1 MLHSSLKQHFGFDE
15 FRPGQKP
22 VVEKVI
28 AGESAIAIFPTGS
41 GKSLCYQLSAMHL
54 PHLTL
59 VVSPLLALIQDQLDY
74 LVSRGISAV
83 RIDSSQGREVEME
96 VMRGIKSGVH
106 KIVMISVERFKNE
119 RFRRFLADV
128 PISLMVVDEAHC
140 ISEWGHNFR
149 PDYMKLP
156 TFQREFNIK
165 QVLLLTA
172 TATPRVISD
181 MCAKFSIA
189 KENVVVTGFY
199 RSNLNL
205 TILSVDEE
213 DKNAELLK
221 LVADKPK
228 EPTIVY
234 VTLQR
239 TAEEVAGFLV
249 SHDVEAVA
257 YHSGMKSEDR
267 ERIQNE
273 FMVGNSCC
281 IVATIAFGMGID
293 KSNIRRVIHYDLPK
307 SIEGYSQEIGRA
319 GRDGQPSDCSVL
331 ANLDN
336 VQVLENF
343 IYGDTPERDSIV
355 QVIKEVPLDGSH
367 WELQVVS
374 LSTKCNVRQLPLKTL
389 LVYLEMRGII
399 KPLYS
404 FYGSYRFSNIISKE
418 EILSKFQ
425 GERRAFIQAVF
436 DGSETAR
443 VWTSV
448 DVKAI
453 CNAYNTPRDRVV
465 AMLEYFD
472 EHGWI
477 KLEATQ
483 MTEVFEVVS
492 ITFNVDALADDLFA
506 LFTKKEAIEVNR
518 IGEMVSLFESD
529 VCLSKRLAEYFGE
542 TVSWDKCGH
551 CSVCTSCAVV
561 LKKSLSLTSLD
572 GYNYH
577 LLVDDFVKKM
587 NEKVTSDLITRFLC
601 GIAVPRFTAAKVKSL
616 KSFGVLERYR
626 YQEVRSW
633 VDSNR

>member
-1 MLHSSLKQHFGFDE
+1 MLHATLKQYFGFDE

-22 VVEKVI
+22 VVEKVV
-28 AGESAIAIFPTGS
+28 AGESAVAIFPTGS

-74 LVSRGISAV
+74 LISRGISAV
-83 RIDSSQGREVEME
+83 RIDSSQGREAEME
-96 VMRGIKSGVH
+96 VMRGIRSGEH
-106 KIVMISVERFKNE
+106 KILMISVERFKNE

-156 TFQREFNIK
+156 TFQKNFNIK

-172 TATPRVISD
+172 TATPKVIGD

-199 RSNLNL
+199 RSNLTL
-205 TILSVDEE
+205 RIMSVDEE
-213 DKNAELLK
+213 HKNNELLK
-221 LVADKPK
+221 LVGNKPL
-228 EPTIVY
+228 EPTIIY

-239 TAEEVAGFLV
+239 TAEEVATFMVAHGV
-249 SHDVEAVA
+249 DAVA
-257 YHSGMKSEDR
+257 YHAGMKSEDR
-267 ERIQNE
+267 ERIQNG
-273 FMVGNSCC
+273 FMSGSSSC

-293 KSNIRRVIHYDLPK
+293 KSNIRRVIHYDIPK
-307 SIEGYSQEIGRA
+307 SVEGYSQEIGRA
-319 GRDGQPSDCSVL
+319 GRDGKPCDCSVL

-343 IYGDTPERDSIV
+343 IYGDTPERSSIV
-355 QVIKEVPLDGSH
+355 QVVKEVPLDGTQ
-367 WELQVVS
+367 WELQVQS
-374 LSTKCNVRQLPLKTL
+374 LSTRCNVRQLPLKTL
-389 LVYLEMRGII
+389 LVYLEMRGIV

-404 FYGSYRFSNIISKE
+404 FYGSYRFSNILPKA
-418 EILSKFQ
+418 EILAKFQ
-425 GERRAFIQAVF
+425 GERKAFVQAVF

-443 VWTSV
+443 VWTNV
-448 DVKAI
+448 DVKAV
-453 CNAYNTPRDRVV
+453 CNSYNAPRDRVV

-472 EHGWI
+472 QHSWI
-477 KLEATQ
+477 KLEAAQ
-483 MTEVFEVVS
+483 MTEVFEVTS
-492 ITFNVDALADDLFA
+492 TTFDVDALADDLFA
-506 LFTKKEAIEVNR
+506 LFSKKEAVEVAR
-518 IGEMVSLFESD
+518 IAEMVSLFESD

-551 CSVCTSCAVV
+551 CSVCASGSVA
-561 LKKSLSLTSLD
+561 LKKSLSIASLD
-572 GYNYH
+572 TYSYH
-577 LLVDDFVKKM
+577 LLVDDFVNKM
-587 NEKVTSDLITRFLC
+587 NEKVTADLITRFLC
-601 GIAVPRFTAAKVKSL
+601 GIAVPRFTSTKAKQL

-626 YQEVRSW
+626 YQDVKRW
-633 VDSNR
+633 VDLNR